1 MHRLAKQATKRFE
14 PWAGAYY
21 LPRATCLFS
30 LLRGHISMTL
40 ITNPTRVHFADDVL
54 QEALQSELERS
65 GCKSP
70 LLVAEQ
76 GIMHGE
82 FSDRI
87 HAGLPYVTRP
97 NTLTFSPHSDLKSHV
112 NALIEQGPVPD
123 VIIAFGSAR
132 AVELSRKCRYA
143 LTQKNRNRPL
153 LYAVPGVDGLPNP
166 CTRNIESWR
175 AGLPSVL
182 ICDPTVALDA
192 GQSQSQRAV
201 IVSLVR
207 CVESY
212 LASAFNPP
220 ADGMALDGLS
230 RCVRSLPRTKN
241 AGNLDVQR
249 DVMAASLNAAF
260 SQEKGIGPASVL
272 AAALSGSE
280 SSLDVA
286 ELAQLALR
294 GVMTSQPVD
303 DEKAS
308 TLLKVLGGSETQLES
323 AVSRLLED
331 AQQPRRLSDLGLS
344 IADLD
349 RAAEGAAGQAGLNYQ
364 SARALLETIY

>member
-1 MHRLAKQATKRFE
+1 
-14 PWAGAYY
+14 
-21 LPRATCLFS
+21 
-30 LLRGHISMTL
+30 MTL

-70 LLVAEQ
+70 LLVADK
-76 GIMHGE
+76 GVMHGE

-97 NTLTFSPHSDLKSHV
+97 NTLTLTPRCDLRSRV
-112 NALIEQGPVPD
+112 DALLEQGTVPD
-123 VIIAFGSAR
+123 VIVAFGSAR
-132 AVELSRKCRYA
+132 AIELSRKCRYA
-143 LTQKNRNRPL
+143 LTQRNRTRPL

-192 GQSQSQRAV
+192 DQSQSQRAV

-212 LASAFNPP
+212 LANAFNPP

-230 RCVRSLPRTKN
+230 RCVKSLPRTKD
-241 AGNLDVQR
+241 AGSLDVQR
-249 DVMAASLNAAF
+249 EVMAAGLNAAF

-272 AAALSGSE
+272 ASVLSGSANG
-280 SSLDVA
+280 LDVA
-286 ELAQLALR
+286 ELAQLVLR
-294 GVMTSQPVD
+294 GVMTSQPID
-303 DEKAS
+303 DEKAT
-308 TLLKVLGGSETQLES
+308 TLLKVLGGAETQLES

-331 AQQPRRLSDLGLS
+331 AQQPRRLSDLGLNF
-344 IADLD
+344 ADLD